1 MMERKLVFQRLVQRD
16 MNEILRYY
24 MDEAGEVVA
33 DRFYQTFLQVVD
45 RALVNPEHFHPVSDH
60 LRLAPIPGFPYH
72 FLHRKIGHGI
82 RILVLRHDQ
91 RHPKFG
97 LGRK

>member
-1 MMERKLVFQRLVQRD
+1 MERRLVFQRLVQRD

-24 MDEAGEVVA
+24 QNEAGEEVA
-33 DRFYQTFLQVVD
+33 DRFYQTFLLVVE
-45 RALVNPEHFHPVSDH
+45 RALGNPEFFHPVSDL
-60 LRLAPIPGFPYH
+60 LRRAPIPGFPYH
-72 FLHRKIGHGI
+72 FLYRGISHGI

-91 RHPKFG
+91 RHPSFG

>member
-1 MMERKLVFQRLVQRD
+1 MMERTLVFQRLVQRD
-16 MNEILRYY
+16 MSEILRYY
-24 MDEAGEVVA
+24 HDEAGEVVA

-45 RALVNPEHFHPVSDH
+45 RALENPEHFHPVSDL
-60 LRLAPIPGFPYH
+60 LRRAPVPGFPYH
-72 FLHRKIGHGI
+72 FLYRKISNGI

-91 RHPKFG
+91 RRPSFG

>member
-24 MDEAGEVVA
+24 QNEVGEVVA
-33 DRFYQTFLQVVD
+33 DRFYHTFLQVAE
-45 RALVNPEHFHPVSDH
+45 RALGNPQYFHPVSDL
-60 LRLAPIPGFPYH
+60 LRRAPIPGFPYH
-72 FLHRKIGHGI
+72 FLYRNISNGI

-91 RHPKFG
+91 RHPSFG
-97 LGRK
+97 LRRK